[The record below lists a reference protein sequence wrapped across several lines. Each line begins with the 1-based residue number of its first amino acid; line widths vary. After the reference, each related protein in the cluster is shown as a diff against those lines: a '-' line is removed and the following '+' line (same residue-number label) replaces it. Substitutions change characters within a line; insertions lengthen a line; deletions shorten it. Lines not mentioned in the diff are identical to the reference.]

1 MALTAED
8 LQALGDFIDARVA
21 AAVQKATTPAPVV
34 DAPDVAATKEAAPW
48 YFVHLADGRVVETQD
63 SSSTVMDNLA
73 VIGRFPKEPPM
84 GGEVA

>member
-8 LQALGDFIDARVA
+8 LQQLGDFVKAQVAEAVA
-21 AAVQKATTPAPVV
+21 ATQPKAPE